1 MDFRKI
7 VANFDFFV
15 IILVGALMLVSFYL
29 VGELDENLASKQ
41 LKYIVFGFCIAFAL
55 FFIPYRKLN
64 YSIVVVYVILLLLLL
79 LVKYVGVEKNHA
91 KRWIEIPFTSFSIQ
105 PSEFMKVALMLI
117 IAWYVSKNPPAEDG
131 YGWKDFSIISL
142 LILMPFFVILL
153 EPDLGTA
160 LIVFLAGFGV
170 LFLIGVNKKV
180 WLTLGIIGLLVVP
193 IGSSIAFSSG
203 LLKSYHQKRID
214 DFVSGN
220 YPYQVQQA
228 LIAIGSGGIVGKDK
242 ESATQSQLEFLPYA
256 STDFIF
262 AYFVERF
269 GLLGALGL
277 ITLYTTLIVYL
288 LNICFN
294 AIKDYFLRVVSAYI
308 AVLFFLYAGVNIC
321 MVVGLAPVVGI
332 PLPMISYGGTSFTTF
347 LVLLAILENALAF
360 RLIFQ
365 YNSASP
371 GRSGLLA
378 QLVRALGS

>member
-7 VANFDFFV
+7 VANFDFVV

-41 LKYIVFGFCIAFAL
+41 LKYIVLGLCAALVL

-64 YSIVVVYVILLLLLL
+64 YSLVVVYVVLLLLLI
-79 LVKYVGVEKNHA
+79 LVKFIGVEKNHA
-91 KRWIEIPFTSFSIQ
+91 KRWIEIPFTTFSIQ
-105 PSEFMKVALMLI
+105 PSEFMKIALMLI
-117 IAWYVSKNPPAEDG
+117 IAWYISKNPPPEEG
-131 YGWKDFSIISL
+131 YGWKDFCIISSL
-142 LILMPFFVILL
+142 VLIPFFVILL

-180 WLTLGIIGLLVVP
+180 WIVLGIVGFLAVP

-214 DFVSGN
+214 DFISGN

-228 LIAIGSGGIVGKDK
+228 LIAIGSGGVIGKNK

-269 GLLGALGL
+269 GLVGALGL
-277 ITLYTTLIVYL
+277 ILLYMALIVYL

-294 AIKDYFLRVVSAYI
+294 AMKDYFLRVVSAYI
-308 AVLFFLYAGVNIC
+308 AALFFLYAGVNIC

-347 LVLLAILENALAF
+347 IILLTILENALAF

-371 GRSGLLA
+371 SQSGLLA